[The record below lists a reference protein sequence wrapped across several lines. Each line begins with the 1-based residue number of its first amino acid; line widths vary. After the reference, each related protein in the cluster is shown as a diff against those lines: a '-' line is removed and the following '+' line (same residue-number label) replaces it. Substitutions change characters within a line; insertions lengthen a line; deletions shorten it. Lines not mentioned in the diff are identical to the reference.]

1 MEISKIFDMARFAQ
15 VGYVVNDIEKTKAA
29 YAAILGVE
37 NPPVITGGEYEITR
51 TKVFGEPAPEAECK
65 MAFFNMPSGVQF
77 ELIEPNQTPS
87 VWRDHL
93 NKYGEG
99 IHHIAFIVDNAEE
112 TVAKCLELGMK
123 VEQEGNYGDNSGR
136 YVYLDAY
143 DLLKCRVE
151 LLENFSK

>member
-1 MEISKIFDMARFAQ
+1 MDIQKIFDSARFAQ

-37 NPPVITGGEYEITR
+37 NPPICTGGEYEVTQA
-51 TKVFGEPAPEAECK
+51 KVFGEPAPEADCK
-65 MAFFNMPSGVQF
+65 MAFFNLPSGVQF
-77 ELIEPNQTPS
+77 ELIEPNEAPS

-99 IHHIAFIVDNAEE
+99 IHHIAFTVDNADE

-143 DLLKCRVE
+143 ELLKCRVE
-151 LLENFSK
+151 LLESFKK